1 MTEHQLR
8 DPFLE
13 TLIGYDIF
21 DRKRKRKADD
31 SDHAGQAGGGDGAE
45 AQWIRRPGAPFV

>member
-8 DPFLE
+8 YHFLE
-13 TLIGYDIF
+13 TLIGYGIF

-31 SDHAGQAGGGDGAE
+31 SDHAGQAGGGDSAGA
-45 AQWIRRPGAPFV
+45 Q

>member
-8 DPFLE
+8 DPFIE
-13 TLIGYDIF
+13 TIGYGIS
-21 DRKRKRKADD
+21 DRKGKRKADD

-45 AQWIRRPGAPFV
+45 AQ